1 MKVAVIL
8 GTSRGDGNTRK
19 LVDEFSVF
27 SEAKVFDLADY
38 DISFYDYEHHNKGDD
53 FLALMRELVAF
64 DHIVYATPL
73 YWYCMSAQLK
83 VFFDRISDLLT
94 IEKDLGRKFKG
105 KSASMLATG
114 HNENY
119 PDCFVKPIAL
129 TTEYLKMEFKG
140 IGYAS
145 VQSDND
151 LMTLSKVA
159 MQSYETITR
168 GVFAY

>member
-27 SEAKVFDLADY
+27 SDAKVFDLADY
-38 DISFYDYEHHNKGDD
+38 DISFYDYEHHNQGDD
-53 FLALMRELVAF
+53 FLPLMRELVAF

-73 YWYCMSAQLK
+73 YWYSMSAQLK

-94 IEKDLGRKFKG
+94 IDKDLGRQLKG

-114 HNENY
+114 HNKDFPE
-119 PDCFVKPIAL
+119 CFVQPIAL

-151 LMTLSKVA
+151 LMALSKVA

-168 GVFAY
+168 GEFAH